1 MDSCVGR
8 VAKIFLQLLRGKLAV
23 PISGEDKLPQGP
35 LLFRYIALGQSVQE
49 GFCGVGGRQSLWY
62 TFSMK

>member
-35 LLFRYIALGQSVQE
+35 LLFRYIALGQSVQ
-49 GFCGVGGRQSLWY
+49 
-62 TFSMK
+62 